1 MIQIPSKIEPAYT
14 AETIFS
20 FNQKRIRPA
29 MHRGNILSVNLT
41 KPVKTPGCPDSF
53 MDIPVSSPH
62 KPSVHQPQQ
71 SAHPVSSAPVE
82 HRIPPLRN
90 IIQKGQKVRIGMVGQ
105 LPRIRVALGWN
116 VSNPQCDIDLSA
128 YLLDASG
135 KVPGD
140 DWFVFYGQTLS
151 PDGSVT
157 LHTDGS
163 ASDRE
168 FADID
173 FFKLNSSI
181 RKIVFVLTINEA
193 MKQHLN
199 FSMVRDAYIR
209 ILEPDSGR
217 EIYSF
222 MLTDYYDNVT
232 SMMLG
237 EVYLHNTE
245 WKFNAIGNGV
255 ARDLAGLCQLYGVE
269 TN

>member
-1 MIQIPSKIEPAYT
+1 MFQIPTKAEAAYT
-14 AETIFS
+14 AANIS
-20 FNQKRIRPA
+20 ALSQKNIRSA
-29 MHRGNILSVNLT
+29 LHRGNILSVNLAKST
-41 KPVKTPGCPDSF
+41 SRNTPDHFNHFDNATP
-53 MDIPVSSPH
+53 
-62 KPSVHQPQQ
+62 
-71 SAHPVSSAPVE
+71 A
-82 HRIPPLRN
+82 LRN
-90 IIQKGQKVRIGMVGQ
+90 LIQKGQKVRIGMVGQ

-140 DWFVFYGQTLS
+140 DWFVFYGQTSS

-157 LHTDGS
+157 LQVNGS

-173 FFKLNSSI
+173 FFKLDSSV

-193 MKQHLN
+193 LERHLN

-209 ILEPDSGR
+209 ILDSDSGH

-237 EVYLHNTE
+237 EIYLHNTE
-245 WKFNAIGNGV
+245 WKFNTIGNGV

>member
-1 MIQIPSKIEPAYT
+1 MFQIPTKAEAAYT
-14 AETIFS
+14 AANIS
-20 FNQKRIRPA
+20 ALNQKNIRSA
-29 MHRGNILSVNLT
+29 LHRGNILSVNLAKST
-41 KPVKTPGCPDSF
+41 SRNTPDHFNHFDNATP
-53 MDIPVSSPH
+53 
-62 KPSVHQPQQ
+62 
-71 SAHPVSSAPVE
+71 A
-82 HRIPPLRN
+82 LRN
-90 IIQKGQKVRIGMVGQ
+90 LIHKGQKVRIGTVGQ

-128 YLLDASG
+128 YLLDATG

-140 DWFVFYGQTLS
+140 DWFVFYGQTSS
-151 PDGSVT
+151 PDGSIT
-157 LHTDGS
+157 LHVNGS

-173 FFKLNSSI
+173 FFKLNSSV

-193 MKQHLN
+193 LEHHLN
-199 FSMVRDAYIR
+199 FSMVKDAYIR
-209 ILEPDSGR
+209 ILDSDSGH

-237 EVYLHNTE
+237 EIYLHNTE

>member
-1 MIQIPSKIEPAYT
+1 MFQIPTKAEAAYT
-14 AETIFS
+14 AANIS
-20 FNQKRIRPA
+20 ALNQKNIRSA
-29 MHRGNILSVNLT
+29 LHRGNILSVNLAKST
-41 KPVKTPGCPDSF
+41 SRNTPDHFNHFDNATP
-53 MDIPVSSPH
+53 
-62 KPSVHQPQQ
+62 
-71 SAHPVSSAPVE
+71 A
-82 HRIPPLRN
+82 LRN
-90 IIQKGQKVRIGMVGQ
+90 LIQKGQKVRIGTVGQ

-128 YLLDASG
+128 YLLDATG

-140 DWFVFYGQTLS
+140 DWFVFYGQTSS
-151 PDGSVT
+151 PDGSIT
-157 LHTDGS
+157 LHVNGS

-173 FFKLNSSI
+173 FFKLNSSV

-193 MKQHLN
+193 LEHHLN
-199 FSMVRDAYIR
+199 FSMVKDAYIR
-209 ILEPDSGR
+209 ILDSDSGH

-237 EVYLHNTE
+237 EIYLHNTE